1 MIVSLEAVTGGVRA
15 ALDAVP
21 IAALLIDRSGRP
33 VWANRVALRLASAGT
48 ELDDSRLF
56 ETLATSEPA
65 QEAIRSDT
73 TVQGAVRLATDL
85 GMVDRIVTAA
95 PLPPPDD
102 LIIVTFAPPGTAVM
116 PDQDEV
122 RERLEAMLE
131 HTAEMITVLDPD
143 GTIRFS
149 NAAAGRLTGLSGAA
163 VNGRFAFD
171 LIHPD
176 DMEAVAAAYD
186 AALHTKGPSE
196 RVEFRIRFADGQ
208 WHDVEASVNNLI
220 GTEGIDGLVVS
231 LRDITERKAAEAKRE
246 ALIANLSDVIVVL
259 NEQFEVTFASNS
271 ISNVIDAPPDTNLGM
286 SAFNDIHPDDL
297 TRAIDALGALASGEH
312 GATVR
317 IDVRLESRP
326 GSGAWR
332 WMEATAVNL
341 LQDPAV
347 AGIVITLHDVTDQKL
362 AAIQLQDA
370 YERERQNALRLA
382 ELDRL
387 KDDFLAT
394 VSHELRT
401 PLAAIVGFADLIRR
415 SSIDEHMRQQL
426 VGRISAAAAD
436 MRSMIDNVLDFSA
449 LEAGS
454 VNLDLRPVRLRD
466 VVDTV
471 LVTVAHQVAAHTID
485 DAIDDSAVV
494 IADEH
499 GLGHVL
505 RNLVTNAA
513 KYSDPGTTIALRS
526 TCGDGTVVIGV
537 ADQGIGIDDA
547 DRERIFER
555 FYRGASASFAARG
568 SGIGLNIA
576 RRYTELMHGT
586 LDVDSEA
593 GRGSTFTVSL
603 PSA

>member
-1 MIVSLEAVTGGVRA
+1 MDPDGDMRGIEA

-21 IAALLIDRSGRP
+21 VAAVVVDRDRRAI
-33 VWANRVALRLASAGT
+33 WANRVALRLASDSAT
-48 ELDDSRLF
+48 LESSRLF
-56 ETLATSEPA
+56 EALATSDPTV
-65 QEAIRSDT
+65 EAIAT
-73 TVQGAVRLATDL
+73 GAPVQGPVRLVTDV

-95 PLPPPDD
+95 PLPSHD
-102 LIIVTFAPPGTAVM
+102 LVVVTFAPPGTALL
-116 PDQDEV
+116 PEQDEL

-149 NAAAGRLTGLSGAA
+149 NAAAGRLTGLSGAD

-176 DMEAVAAAYD
+176 DMERVAQAYD
-186 AALHTKGPSE
+186 TALRTPGPSE
-196 RVEFRIRFADGQ
+196 RVEFRIRFADGT
-208 WHDVEASVNNLI
+208 WHDVEATVNNLI
-220 GTEGIDGLVVS
+220 DTQPIDGLVVS
-231 LRDITERKAAEAKRE
+231 LRDITDRKAAEAKRE
-246 ALIANLSDVIVVL
+246 KLIANLSDVIVVL
-259 NEQFEVTFASNS
+259 NDQFEVTFASDS
-271 ISNVIDAPPDTNLGM
+271 ISNIIDAPPDTNIGM

-297 TRAIDALGALASGEH
+297 PTAVEALGAISNGAPGE
-312 GATVR
+312 TVR

-341 LQDPAV
+341 LDDDAV
-347 AGIVITLHDVTDQKL
+347 RGIVITLHDVTDSKL
-362 AAIQLQDA
+362 AALQLRDA
-370 YERERQNALRLA
+370 YERERQNAERLT

-415 SSIDEHMRQQL
+415 GNLDEQMRHDL
-426 VGRISAAAAD
+426 VARIAASAAD

-454 VNLDLRPVRLRD
+454 IDLDLREVSVRE
-466 VVDTV
+466 VVDGV
-471 LVTVAHQVAAHTID
+471 LAGVAHQVAAHVVD
-485 DAIDDSAVV
+485 DRIADDAVV

-499 GLGHVL
+499 GLGHVI

-513 KYSDPGTTIALRS
+513 KYSDHGTTIALRS
-526 TCGDGTVVIGV
+526 AIRDGRVIV
-537 ADQGIGIDDA
+537 EIADQGIGIDEA
-547 DRERIFER
+547 DRRRIFER
-555 FYRGASASFAARG
+555 FYRAPTASFIARG

-576 RRYTELMHGT
+576 RRYTELMRGT
-586 LDVDSEA
+586 LDVDSTP
-593 GRGSTFTVSL
+593 GRGSTFSISL
-603 PSA
+603 PAA